1 MPERLVKQVIYS
13 ILTTVVIFVA
23 GLMVFQIIKPN
34 PSCYDHKKNNNE
46 EGIDCGGLC
55 ESCEIKDLL
64 ALEYNVMPA
73 WFLQNDKYF
82 IYSRVANMNDDWGAK
97 EFTYTF
103 NFIKEVNVKGKIKE
117 EIIKTVENTS
127 YILPKQSKYL
137 VEMIEKPNFEYDK
150 IILRIDDKKVVWAK
164 PLSPDF
170 VEANLFSVANIALKT
185 GSGQIISEANKPA
198 GNVNYNFSKDLK
210 RGAQGE
216 DVFNLQSIL
225 AQNLAIYPEGAIN
238 GIFDLP
244 TYKAVIRLQKSIGIS
259 PQTGIVD
266 YKTREYLNQ
275 TYGGGNQRTT
285 STSGFTFNT
294 NLEFGASGSEVSELQ
309 RVLKEYPAIYPE
321 GRLTGKFDY
330 LLKRAIERFQ
340 TEYGLQV
347 TGAFDT
353 PTRTKLNSLINQS
366 IASDNDIPPGVTAYL
381 SFDVFNNTNVSWKE
395 VLTIGFLCDSE
406 QNLVALAQTSNE
418 LKAQTSQSI
427 SLSWTHQLPES
438 IAICSGGLNVYTNTM
453 DKENIQ

>member
-1 MPERLVKQVIYS
+1 MPERLVKQVLYS
-13 ILTTVVIFVA
+13 MLTMAIIFIA
-23 GLMVFQIIKPN
+23 GLVAFQIIKPN

-46 EGIDCGGLC
+46 EGIDCGGSC
-55 ESCEIKDLL
+55 QSCEIKDLS
-64 ALEYNVMPA
+64 ALEYNPMSA
-73 WFLQNDKYF
+73 WFLQNENYF
-82 IYSRVANMNDDWGAK
+82 IYNRVTNMNDEWGAK

-103 NFIKEVNVKGKIKE
+103 NFVKEVEVKGKVKE

-137 VEMIEKPNFEYDK
+137 VEMIEKPNFEFDK
-150 IILRIDDKKVVWAK
+150 IVLHIDDKKVAWAK

-170 VEANLFSVANIALKT
+170 IEANLFSVANIVLKT
-185 GSGQIISEANKPA
+185 GSGQIVSETNKSTSQ
-198 GNVNYNFSKDLK
+198 VNYNFSKDLK

-225 AQNLAIYPEGAIN
+225 AKNSAIYPEGIVN

-244 TYKAVIRLQKSIGIS
+244 TYKAVIRLQKSVGIS

-275 TYGGGNQRTT
+275 TYGGGKQGTT
-285 STSGFTFNT
+285 SVSGFTFNS
-294 NLEFGASGSEVSELQ
+294 NLEFGSSGPEVSELQ

-330 LLKRAIERFQ
+330 LLKKAIERFQ
-340 TEYGLQV
+340 AEYGLQV

-353 PTRTKLNSLINQS
+353 PTRTKLNSLINK
-366 IASDNDIPPGVTAYL
+366 SDTSGGDIPPGVTAHL
-381 SFDVFNNTNVSWKE
+381 SFDVFNNTNASWKE
-395 VLTIGFLCDSE
+395 VSTIGFLCDSE
-406 QNLVALAQTSNE
+406 QNLVALAQTNNE
-418 LKAQTSQSI
+418 LMAQVSQPM
-427 SLSWTHQLPES
+427 SLSWTHQLPEPV
-438 IAICSGGLNVYTNTM
+438 AICPGGLNVYTNTM
-453 DKENIQ
+453 DEGNVK